1 MVWHCQAGTGAWC
14 DIVTWGDIGDM
25 IKPWFP
31 GLGVVDVRV
40 ASMWHGV
47 AWCAHSAWCDM

>member
-1 MVWHCQAGTGAWC
+1 MSGWLDVTWCDTGAWC

-31 GLGVVDVRV
+31 GLGVFDVRV
-40 ASMWHGV
+40 A
-47 AWCAHSAWCDM
+47 

>member
-1 MVWHCQAGTGAWC
+1 MSGWLDVIWCGTGAWC

-40 ASMWHGV
+40 A
-47 AWCAHSAWCDM
+47 

>member
-1 MVWHCQAGTGAWC
+1 MSGWLDVTWCGTGAWC

-40 ASMWHGV
+40 A
-47 AWCAHSAWCDM
+47 C

>member
-1 MVWHCQAGTGAWC
+1 MWHCQAGTGAWC
-14 DIVTWGDIGDM
+14 DM

-40 ASMWHGV
+40 A
-47 AWCAHSAWCDM
+47 